1 MSYWKRLMTREREFG
16 RPVRV
21 GLVGAGQMG
30 RGLIDQVHR
39 IPGMEV
45 AAVADI
51 KPGLAEA
58 GLRAA
63 GISDVSGGSDPDRL
77 AEVVADGGHVAITDA
92 ALLAALPVDIVI
104 ESSGL
109 PEVAANVALQAILA
123 GKDIGLLTV
132 EADVTVGL
140 LLARLAA
147 SAGCV
152 YTVCR
157 GDEPVEAKRLVNYAQ
172 DLGFEVICAG
182 KGKNNRIDR
191 TATPGQVTEEAQ
203 RRGMNPRMLT
213 SFVDGSKTMIEMAA
227 LSNATGLRVSCR
239 GMHGPA
245 ATVDRLAQ
253 IFATKDQGGI
263 LEQGHV
269 VDYATGPVA
278 PGVFCIARS
287 DSKLVNE
294 EMAYLGMGDG
304 PTYAFYRPYHL
315 ASVEAPLTVASAVLD
330 RKPDLA
336 PTEWNA
342 EVVATAKRDLRPGEE
357 LDGIGGTTVYGLIE
371 DAGAAAA
378 ESLLPLGLAYRA
390 RVRRAVRQGQLLS
403 YDDIELDDS
412 SVLLQLR
419 RLQDRLSGYLAI
431 GSDPAPRRLAGLPGG
446 TDKLASLA
454 GQAG

>member
-1 MSYWKRLMTREREFG
+1 MSYRNRLISHEREIG
-16 RPVRV
+16 HPVRV

-45 AAVADI
+45 AAVADV
-51 KPGLAEA
+51 KPGLAEVS
-58 GLRAA
+58 LRAA
-63 GISDVSGGSDPDRL
+63 GIADVAGGADADRL
-77 AEVVADGGHVAITDA
+77 AEVVALGGHVATTDA
-92 ALLAALPVDIVI
+92 ALLARLPVDIII
-104 ESSGL
+104 EASGL
-109 PEVAANVALQAILA
+109 PEVAATVALEAILA

-157 GDEPVEAKRLVNYAQ
+157 GDEPAEAKRLVDYAQ

-191 TATPGQVTEEAQ
+191 TATPGQVTGEAE
-203 RRGMNPRMLT
+203 RRGMNPKMLT

-253 IFATKDQGGI
+253 IFATKDEGGL
-263 LEQGHV
+263 LERGHV
-269 VDYATGPVA
+269 VDYATGPIA
-278 PGVFCIARS
+278 PGVFCVARS
-287 DSKLVNE
+287 DSKLIKE

-315 ASVEAPLTVASAVLD
+315 ASVEAPLTVAAAVLD

-336 PTEWNA
+336 PAEWNA
-342 EVVATAKRDLRPGEE
+342 EVVATAKRDLRPDEE
-357 LDGIGGTTVYGLIE
+357 LDGIGGTTVYGLVE
-371 DAGAAAA
+371 EAGVAAA

-390 RVRRAVRQGQLLS
+390 RVRRAVPQGQPLS
-403 YDDIELDDS
+403 YDDVELDAS
-412 SVLLQLR
+412 STLLQLR
-419 RLQDRLSGYLAI
+419 KLQDSLSGHFAGASEPKARPLADVK
-431 GSDPAPRRLAGLPGG
+431 SDSGQ
-446 TDKLASLA
+446 LASLLR
-454 GQAG
+454 QAG

>member
-1 MSYWKRLMTREREFG
+1 MSYRKRLIMHERETG

-30 RGLIDQVHR
+30 RGLVDQVHR

-58 GLRAA
+58 SLRAA
-63 GISDVSGGSDPDRL
+63 GIADVTGGTDAGRL
-77 AEVVADGGHVAITDA
+77 AEVVAAGGHAATTDA
-92 ALLAALPVDIVI
+92 ALLARLPVDIII
-104 ESSGL
+104 EASGL
-109 PEVAANVALQAILA
+109 PEVAATVALQAILA

-140 LLARLAA
+140 LLAQLAA

-157 GDEPVEAKRLVNYAQ
+157 GDEPVEARRLVSYAQ

-191 TATPGQVTEEAQ
+191 AATPEQVTEEARQ
-203 RRGMNPRMLT
+203 RGMNPRMLT

-245 ATVDRLAQ
+245 ATVDQLAR
-253 IFATKDQGGI
+253 IFTTKDEGGL
-263 LEQGHV
+263 LERGHV
-269 VDYATGPVA
+269 VDYATGPIA
-278 PGVFCIARS
+278 PGVFCVARS
-287 DSKLVNE
+287 DSKLIRE

-315 ASVEAPLTVASAVLD
+315 ASVEAPLTVAAAVLD

-336 PTEWNA
+336 PAGWNA
-342 EVVATAKRDLRPGEE
+342 EVVATAKRDLRPDEE
-357 LDGIGGTTVYGLIE
+357 LDGIGGTSVYGLLE
-371 DAGAAAA
+371 DAGVAKA

-390 RVRRAVRQGQLLS
+390 RVRRAVRQGEPLS
-403 YDDIELDDS
+403 YDDVELDVS
-412 SVLLQLR
+412 STLLHLR
-419 RLQDRLSGYLAI
+419 KLQDSLSGHLAD
-431 GSDPAPRRLAGLPGG
+431 GSELASQRLPDGQADSGR
-446 TDKLASLA
+446 LASLLR
-454 GQAG
+454 QAG